1 MNDLLLLS
9 MMLDSPKY
17 GYQLKRE
24 AGLIMGQALHN
35 NLVYPSLRRFLEEG
49 WVSKK
54 AVPGERGQTRQQYV
68 LSAEGRRHLFERL
81 NEFSEDAP
89 QEAAFHLRIGL
100 FPALKRETRENI
112 LARREAWLQ
121 ARDKNLATLQCKPTW
136 SWESLVGK
144 SSATCGNRSRWSS
157 SGSAIFAGSRKQF
170 KRMIGGHGETYSVR
184 NGTQCEFVLSRRGR
198 GAV

>member
-68 LSAEGRRHLFERL
+68 LSAEGRRHLFESL
-81 NEFSEDAP
+81 SQFSEADASS
-89 QEAAFHLRIGL
+89 EGAFHLRVGL
-100 FPALKRETRENI
+100 FPGLKPEVRETIVAGRE
-112 LARREAWLQ
+112 EWLQ
-121 ARDKNLATLQCKPTW
+121 RRDRSLATLQANL
-136 SWESLVGK
+136 ELGK
-144 SSATCGNRSRWSS
+144 FGGEIVRYL
-157 SGSAIFAGSRKQF
+157 RKQIEVELEWI
-170 KRMIGGHGETYSVR
+170 RH
-184 NGTQCEFVLSRRGR
+184 LRRIAKTIPNDGR
-198 GAV
+198 RAS